1 MMQKCA
7 VESKQKNKLNSYK
20 KCKRL
25 SGELLSQ
32 DVESVTR
39 KFVPVPTQRPNL
51 RVGGDHLINGL
62 TKGSDN

>member
-1 MMQKCA
+1 M
-7 VESKQKNKLNSYK
+7 NLYSYK

-32 DVESVTR
+32 DNVESMTR
-39 KFVPVPTQRPNL
+39 KFVPVPTRRPNL

-62 TKGSDN
+62 TKGNDN